1 MNRTSQLKMVHEGEY
16 VAEVEVQL
24 IETDDEWSPFLSLR
38 DAEKLDQVRKALQVG
53 DVARASQWARVYR
66 LMPVAV

>member
-1 MNRTSQLKMVHEGEY
+1 MNRTSQLKMVHEREY
-16 VAEVEVQL
+16 VAKVEVQL
-24 IETDDEWSPFLSLR
+24 NETDDEWSPFLSLR
-38 DAEKLDQVRKALQVG
+38 DAEKLDQVRNALRLG